1 MTQRWLAIFFKL
13 LTCNVP
19 LLWST
24 LQIFKY
30 FFWSDFFLFFF
41 MYSISSNEIAGT
53 NTHDRIALDKHL
65 MFDKKKDAIL
75 LILTKRIQHS
85 SWGYHFSAYRCTVY
99 YLYQTH
105 MHRALNI
112 FKKCA
117 HNIGRSGAEKC

>member
-1 MTQRWLAIFFKL
+1 MYPCCDPPSKFSSTFFGQIFF
-13 LTCNVP
+13 C
-19 LLWST
+19 
-24 LQIFKY
+24 
-30 FFWSDFFLFFF
+30 FFF

-112 FKKCA
+112 FKKMCT
-117 HNIGRSGAEKC
+117 